1 VWGCFTV
8 FVGVIIYKVQFHFAK
23 QAKEATT
30 EGDEPLV
37 EMQSKLRYRQLKDHF
52 SDDEDDF
59 EDDDLPDGEVDVVL
73 PDEEGSLKAIEIE
86 MPIPHRRASINAT
99 LPNGVD
105 HHLNDSSDG
114 SCSRASP
121 RGSPQIV

>member
-1 VWGCFTV
+1 M
-8 FVGVIIYKVQFHFAK
+8 YKVQLHFAK

-59 EDDDLPDGEVDVVL
+59 EDDLPDGQDDVVL

-86 MPIPHRRASINAT
+86 MPIPHRRASINVA
-99 LPNGVD
+99 LPNGGD
-105 HHLNDSSDG
+105 HHLNDSSDN
-114 SCSRASP
+114 SCSPASS
-121 RGSPQIV
+121 RGSQQIV